1 MSNLSTLIANDIA
14 SRDGCNIGRK
24 PKDRE
29 LVGDGPIP
37 CTSSGWPFSTIGIS
51 RRSSSRTTRGDKGL
65 EGIHIRVE

>member
-29 LVGDGPIP
+29 LVGDGPMSVHVFWLALFDDRHF
-37 CTSSGWPFSTIGIS
+37 TAFELTD
-51 RRSSSRTTRGDKGL
+51 DKG
-65 EGIHIRVE
+65 G